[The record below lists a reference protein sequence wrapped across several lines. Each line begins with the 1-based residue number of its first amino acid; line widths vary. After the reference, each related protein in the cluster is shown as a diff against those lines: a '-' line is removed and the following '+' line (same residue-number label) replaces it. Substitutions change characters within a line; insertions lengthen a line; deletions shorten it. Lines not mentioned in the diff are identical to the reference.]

1 MDSDSINNLVAML
14 ALQLGIIFFAVRLF
28 GRLARKFGI
37 PQILGELLAGIII
50 GPYALGGLTLPGF
63 PQGLFASGSGFLGV
77 SNELYAFA
85 SIASIVLLFASGLE
99 TNIGLFLRYALRGGV
114 IGLGGALISFIAGGM
129 VGTFLLDTSFMDPRC
144 LFLGILATTTSMGIS
159 ARILSD
165 QKKID
170 SPEGVTV
177 LAATVFDD
185 VLGIVALAVV
195 LGIVTVIGGGTNK
208 ESFDLAAAMLIA
220 GKAFGIWLGFTVLG
234 VVFSKKVAAFLKLF
248 KSPADFS
255 ILALGLALI
264 LAGLFEKQ
272 GLALKIGAYIAGL
285 SLSKTDI
292 APVVQERIR
301 GVYDFFVPVFF
312 VVMGMMVN
320 FRDFFSPAILVF
332 GAIYT
337 VTAVLSKFIGCSGP
351 ALLLGFNIKGALRIG
366 MGMIPRGELVLIIA
380 SVGLGA
386 GIFNEQLFAVIVM
399 MTLITILAAPPL
411 MQAVFKMSG
420 SGTRAPARED
430 DLVSVKWEF
439 SSKEIADLV
448 IDNLLKDLNNE
459 GFYIQVMNIDEGL
472 SQARK
477 DDITLY
483 ITEKENIVTI
493 DTFESD
499 MPFVKTAVY
508 EVIVELHEAIH
519 RLEDS
524 SVPLEMKKELLELE
538 DEDSSHNELLAYIN
552 PECINISL
560 KGGTKKEIITEL
572 VDMLAARGKLIDR
585 DTVLNDVL
593 EREEIMNTGMDHG
606 IALPHAK
613 TDGVE
618 DMQVAVGI
626 KKEGIDFGSL
636 DGEKSR
642 LFILMISPK
651 RMAAPYLEFL
661 AAVSS
666 VLHDKSTR
674 EAVINANSTE
684 LAAKLLRAGDL
695 KRIF

>member
-1 MDSDSINNLVAML
+1 
-14 ALQLGIIFFAVRLF
+14 
-28 GRLARKFGI
+28 
-37 PQILGELLAGIII
+37 
-50 GPYALGGLTLPGF
+50 
-63 PQGLFASGSGFLGV
+63 
-77 SNELYAFA
+77 
-85 SIASIVLLFASGLE
+85 
-99 TNIGLFLRYALRGGV
+99 
-114 IGLGGALISFIAGGM
+114 
-129 VGTFLLDTSFMDPRC
+129 
-144 LFLGILATTTSMGIS
+144 
-159 ARILSD
+159 
-165 QKKID
+165 
-170 SPEGVTV
+170 
-177 LAATVFDD
+177 
-185 VLGIVALAVV
+185 
-195 LGIVTVIGGGTNK
+195 
-208 ESFDLAAAMLIA
+208 
-220 GKAFGIWLGFTVLG
+220 
-234 VVFSKKVAAFLKLF
+234 
-248 KSPADFS
+248 
-255 ILALGLALI
+255 
-264 LAGLFEKQ
+264 
-272 GLALKIGAYIAGL
+272 
-285 SLSKTDI
+285 
-292 APVVQERIR
+292 
-301 GVYDFFVPVFF
+301 
-312 VVMGMMVN
+312 
-320 FRDFFSPAILVF
+320 
-332 GAIYT
+332 
-337 VTAVLSKFIGCSGP
+337 
-351 ALLLGFNIKGALRIG
+351 LGFNIKGALRIG

-420 SGTRAPARED
+420 SGTRIPSRED

-477 DDITLY
+477 DEITLY
-483 ITEKENIVTI
+483 ITERENIVTI

-519 RLEDS
+519 RLEES

-538 DEDSSHNELLAYIN
+538 DENSSHNEMLAYIN
-552 PECINISL
+552 PGCISISL
-560 KGGTKKEIITEL
+560 KGGTKKEVITEL
-572 VDMLAARGKLIDR
+572 VDILAAKGKLLDR
-585 DTVLNDVL
+585 DMVLKDVL

-618 DMQVAVGI
+618 EMAVAVGI
-626 KKEGIDFGSL
+626 KKEGIDFGAL

-651 RMAAPYLEFL
+651 RSTAPYLEFL
-661 AAVSS
+661 AAVSA

-674 EAVINANSTE
+674 EAVINAHSTE